1 MKISL
6 YLDSGSGRFL
16 LVNKDTKAREVVML
30 SLKEFGI
37 TECSTNFALVEVSPA
52 HPHTCIH
59 AHLHTRTHAHMH
71 TCTHAHLHTCTPA
84 HLPRCWWITVS

>member
-52 HPHTCIH
+52 P
-59 AHLHTRTHAHMH
+59 
-71 TCTHAHLHTCTPA
+71 AHLHTCTPA
-84 HLPRCWWITVS
+84 HLHTCHYGGSDRMDAILLIQRQNGT